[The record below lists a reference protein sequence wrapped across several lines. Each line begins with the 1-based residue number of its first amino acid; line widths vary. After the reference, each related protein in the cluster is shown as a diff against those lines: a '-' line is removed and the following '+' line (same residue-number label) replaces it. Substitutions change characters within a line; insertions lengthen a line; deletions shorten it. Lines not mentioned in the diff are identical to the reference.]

1 MVIEYAAN
9 APVHAA
15 MGNEEII
22 ICPFFEA
29 RIVICIMRLARLP
42 ESSVEV
48 RSVGIVRNGW
58 VQIRAATEPAFG
70 RDQKASVHMNGW
82 HMGIGHVRHE
92 TDSCGEKLRIFIR
105 AMTCL
110 CKLRVEGAAACRS
123 EERRVGK
130 ECGCTCRF

>member
-1 MVIEYAAN
+1 MRRRPPRSTRTDTLFPYTTLFRSDSREYCQECLPHVFRKCEIRVESALQMVIEYAAN
-9 APVHAA
+9 AAVHAA

-58 VQIRAATEPAFG
+58 VQKIGRA
-70 RDQKASVHMNGW
+70 
-82 HMGIGHVRHE
+82 
-92 TDSCGEKLRIFIR
+92 SCRERGGQ
-105 AMTCL
+105 
-110 CKLRVEGAAACRS
+110 EG
-123 EERRVGK
+123 
-130 ECGCTCRF
+130 

>member
-1 MVIEYAAN
+1 MRISDWSSDVCSSDL
-9 APVHAA
+9 

-22 ICPFFEA
+22 IFPFFEA

-70 RDQKASVHMNGW
+70 RDKKASVHMNGW
-82 HMGIGHVRHE
+82 
-92 TDSCGEKLRIFIR
+92 
-105 AMTCL
+105 
-110 CKLRVEGAAACRS
+110 RS

-130 ECGCTCRF
+130 AVVSTCRCRWSPVL

>member
-70 RDQKASVHMNGW
+70 RDQK
-82 HMGIGHVRHE
+82 
-92 TDSCGEKLRIFIR
+92 
-105 AMTCL
+105 
-110 CKLRVEGAAACRS
+110 RS
-123 EERRVGK
+123 EEHTSELQSLMRISYAVFCLK
-130 ECGCTCRF
+130 KKNKMTKD